1 MTSSNYSANGG
12 ATLWRAPHVTGPL
25 HATVEIPGSKSLTNR
40 ELILSAVADSPSL
53 LRRPLHSRDSALM
66 IDALRALGITVTEQP
81 GDGTDPDLLITPGS
95 LTGNVSIDCGLA
107 GTVMRFVP
115 PLSTLADGPVTFDG
129 DEGARRRPMAGT
141 IDSLRAL
148 GVTVTNDGRGT
159 LPFTVEGT
167 GAVPG
172 GPIVI
177 DASKSSQFVSGLL
190 LVGARMADGLTVTH
204 KGEHLPSM
212 PHIDMTCETLRQRG
226 VTVESPHLGVWTVTP
241 GPIAGT
247 TIDIEPDLSNAA
259 PFLCAAIVAGGTV
272 TIPAWPDA
280 TTQVGNDLLDY
291 LPLFGATIT
300 RDTDGV
306 TIDGGEGFVGGR
318 RIPGV
323 NLDLSTG
330 GELAPPLVALAALA
344 SEPSTFT
351 GIAHLRGHE
360 TDRLAALV
368 TEINKL
374 GGNAEELPDGI
385 RVTPAPLHGGEWHS
399 YHDHRMATSG
409 ALLGLAIDGILVEN
423 VATTAK
429 TLPRFVDMWQGMLAE

>member
-1 MTSSNYSANGG
+1 MTSSNYSGNGG
-12 ATLWRAPHVTGPL
+12 ATLWQAPHVRGPL

-40 ELILSAVADSPSL
+40 ELILSAVADAPSL

-66 IDALRALGITVTEQP
+66 IEALRAVGVTVTEQP
-81 GDGTDPDLLITPGS
+81 GDGAESDLLITPAP

-148 GVTVTNDGRGT
+148 GVSVTDDGRGT

-167 GAVPG
+167 GDVPG

-190 LVGARMADGLTVTH
+190 LVGARMTNGLTVTH
-204 KGEHLPSM
+204 EGEHLPSM
-212 PHIDMTCETLRQRG
+212 PHIEMTCETLRQRG
-226 VTVESPHLGVWTVTP
+226 VTVESPRLGVWTVTA
-241 GPIAGT
+241 GPIVGAT
-247 TIDIEPDLSNAA
+247 VDIEPDLSNAA

-272 TIPAWPDA
+272 TIPAWPDT

-291 LPLFGATIT
+291 LPLFGASIT
-300 RDTDGV
+300 RDERGV
-306 TIDGGEGFVGGR
+306 TIDGREGFVGGR

-374 GGNAEELPDGI
+374 GGKAEELPDGI

-409 ALLGLAIDGILVEN
+409 ALLGLAIDGIVVEN
-423 VATTAK
+423 VETTAK